1 MNMPMN
7 YSTHSHD
14 GKRKQIL
21 ELITYFES
29 RLEEMGGSGDCAYE
43 KSLVRVYETR
53 LGEQRGLLKSLDT

>member
-1 MNMPMN
+1 MPMN

-21 ELITYFES
+21 EQIAYFEL

-53 LGEQRGLLKSLDT
+53 IGEQRQLLMSLNA

>member
-1 MNMPMN
+1 MTMTNST
-7 YSTHSHD
+7 YSSD

-21 ELITYFES
+21 EQIAYFEA

-53 LGEQRGLLKSLDT
+53 LGEHRQILQGLEA